1 MYLVN
6 FIDELSSSDIIFA
19 LLMLLLTIISV
30 ILVFLIY
37 TQNKE
42 MSRQLKERKSFEEGS
57 SKIDNSSMIKE
68 VENLT
73 SEKPKIIPITD
84 LKIPDYLE
92 LTQSFKTVSEA
103 DELQDITKQLETLP
117 KERKIEMTP
126 FEAEQEEKAII
137 SYDELIKHNEGLAT
151 NKVDDEGT
159 INVDNNFGEISER
172 IDIVSKDNNMSN
184 EVYEHEEYFLKAL
197 KSLLSTL
204 IK

>member
-19 LLMLLLTIISV
+19 LLMLILTIISV

-42 MSRQLKERKSFEEGS
+42 MSRQLKERKSFEEGP
-57 SKIDNSSMIKE
+57 SKIENSSMIKE

-73 SEKPKIIPITD
+73 SEKPKIVPITD

-117 KERKIEMTP
+117 RERKIEMTP

-151 NKVDDEGT
+151 NKVDDEGA
-159 INVDNNFGEISER
+159 IKVDNNFGEINEK
-172 IDIVSKDNNMSN
+172 INFASKDSNSSN
-184 EVYEHEEYFLKAL
+184 EVYEHEEYFLKSL

>member
-42 MSRQLKERKSFEEGS
+42 MSRQLKERKSFEECS
-57 SKIDNSSMIKE
+57 SKVDNSSMIKE

-73 SEKPKIIPITD
+73 SEKPKIVPITD

-92 LTQSFKTVSEA
+92 LTQSFKAVSEA

-117 KERKIEMTP
+117 RERKIEMTP

-137 SYDELIKHNEGLAT
+137 SYDELIKHSDGLKT
-151 NKVDDEGT
+151 NKVVDDGSFK
-159 INVDNNFGEISER
+159 VDNNFEGINEKINL
-172 IDIVSKDNNMSN
+172 VSKDSNSSN
-184 EVYEHEEYFLKAL
+184 EVYAHEEYFLKSL

>member
-19 LLMLLLTIISV
+19 LLMLILTIISV

-42 MSRQLKERKSFEEGS
+42 MSRQLKERKSFEEGP
-57 SKIDNSSMIKE
+57 SKIENSSMIKE

-73 SEKPKIIPITD
+73 SEKPKIVPITD

-117 KERKIEMTP
+117 RERKIEMTP

-151 NKVDDEGT
+151 NKVDDDGA
-159 INVDNNFGEISER
+159 IKVDNNFGEINEK
-172 IDIVSKDNNMSN
+172 INFASKDSNSSN
-184 EVYEHEEYFLKAL
+184 EVYEHEEYFLKSL

>member
-73 SEKPKIIPITD
+73 SEKPKIVPITD

-117 KERKIEMTP
+117 RERKIEMTP

-137 SYDELIKHNEGLAT
+137 SYDELIKHSDGLTT

-197 KSLLSTL
+197 K
-204 IK
+204 